1 MLRSDRLLKFLGPG
15 ALMIPILGCGGSQH
29 SVDEKYFLIATN
41 IKLPYWEA
49 AGSGLVRAAQM
60 MQVEAHF
67 VGPETYDP
75 KAQQQEFE
83 KVLGQKPTGIMISP
97 ADPELMKAD
106 IDRAIGQGIPVIT
119 IDSDAR
125 SSKRLLFIG
134 TDNYTAGQMGGEV
147 LARRLQGKGNV
158 VVFTIPQQANLRE
171 RLRGYQ
177 DTLSAHPQI
186 KIVETIDMRGDPG
199 TAFDKTVEILAKRA
213 AQVDAFVCLEAV
225 ACPEVGEALDRKKAD
240 KVVVAMDVEPR
251 TLEWIQKG
259 LIAAT
264 IGQKPYTMAYY
275 GLQMLDNL
283 HHHPIT
289 PLDANW
295 AQDSFS
301 PIPTIVDTGA
311 TLIDKSNVEAFL
323 KARESVT
330 TKK

>member
-1 MLRSDRLLKFLGPG
+1 MVRTARLLKFLGPG
-15 ALMIPILGCGGSQH
+15 ALLIPILSCGGSQH

-41 IKLPYWEA
+41 VKLPYWEA
-49 AGSGLVRAAQM
+49 AGSGLARAAQT
-60 MQVEAHF
+60 MQVQASF
-67 VGPETYDP
+67 VGPDSYDP
-75 KAQQQEFE
+75 KAQQQAFE

-119 IDSDAR
+119 IDSDAP

-134 TDNYTAGQMGGEV
+134 TDNYTAGHMGGEA
-147 LARRLQGKGNV
+147 LAKRLQGKGSV

-177 DTLSAHPQI
+177 DALAAHPQI

-199 TAFDKTVEILAKRA
+199 TAFDKTEEILVKRA

-225 ACPEVGEALDRKKAD
+225 ACPEVGEVLDRKKAD
-240 KVVVAMDVEPR
+240 KIVVAMDVEPR

-259 LIAAT
+259 RIAAT

-275 GLQMLDNL
+275 GLQMLDHL

-301 PIPTIVDTGA
+301 PIPTRVDTGA
-311 TLIDKSNVEAFL
+311 TLIDKSNVEEFL
-323 KARESVT
+323 KARESA

>member
-1 MLRSDRLLKFLGPG
+1 
-15 ALMIPILGCGGSQH
+15 
-29 SVDEKYFLIATN
+29 
-41 IKLPYWEA
+41 
-49 AGSGLVRAAQM
+49 
-60 MQVEAHF
+60 
-67 VGPETYDP
+67 
-75 KAQQQEFE
+75 
-83 KVLGQKPTGIMISP
+83 
-97 ADPELMKAD
+97 
-106 IDRAIGQGIPVIT
+106 
-119 IDSDAR
+119 
-125 SSKRLLFIG
+125 
-134 TDNYTAGQMGGEV
+134 
-147 LARRLQGKGNV
+147 
-158 VVFTIPQQANLRE
+158 
-171 RLRGYQ
+171 
-177 DTLSAHPQI
+177 
-186 KIVETIDMRGDPG
+186 MRGDPG